1 MDTEDGYEDEA
12 EAASSSSL
20 QATFQRACDI
30 CRARKVR
37 FAAIE
42 NAHAHIAEQK
52 IDQIDSR
59 LNEAIGLLKGLH
71 DTLNTGSGAP
81 YTTPKPTS
89 MFRSTELNSSSITVV
104 EGESSLAAQFS
115 FADDFI
121 RKVAKTEPLQTSGL
135 EMGESLENL
144 SQIVAAYKQ
153 QPVSEETTYP
163 NARPTERPGLHTWEL
178 PPIQE
183 SVAVSQTPHFLA
195 PPCFWHPQKRW
206 DHNPTS
212 SLLLTIDPQ
221 PHPLQYNCQ
230 PH

>member
-1 MDTEDGYEDEA
+1 MTF
-12 EAASSSSL
+12 SL
-20 QATFQRACDI
+20 CTS
-30 CRARKVR
+30 
-37 FAAIE
+37 
-42 NAHAHIAEQK
+42 EQK

-115 FADDFI
+115 FAEDFI

-183 SVAVSQTPHFLA
+183 SVAVIHVA
-195 PPCFWHPQKRW
+195 KCK
-206 DHNPTS
+206 
-212 SLLLTIDPQ
+212 
-221 PHPLQYNCQ
+221 
-230 PH
+230 